1 VKLSIRR
8 TLDSE
13 GHDQATEQCA
23 RRILE
28 VVPRAMR
35 LLREEMRQGA
45 SEGLSIPQF
54 RVLAFLGRTPGASLS
69 ELAEFLGVA
78 GPTASVMVQRLV
90 ERELV
95 TRAGHPEERRRV
107 RLGLTARGT
116 TALERSRGRARS
128 RVAGRIDGL
137 SRGELETLSRGLALL
152 EQALGGPSDEDHDDK
167 R

>member
-1 VKLSIRR
+1 MRR
-8 TLDSE
+8 ASDSE

-23 RRILE
+23 RRILD

-45 SEGLSIPQF
+45 GEGISIPQL
-54 RVLAFLGRTPGASLS
+54 RALAFLGRTPGASLS

-95 TRAGHPEERRRV
+95 TRTGHPEERRRV

-116 TALERSRGRARS
+116 TSLERSRGRARS

-152 EQALGGPSDEDHDDK
+152 EQALNGPGDEGHDDK
-167 R
+167 K